1 MGARLVIVSN
11 RVAAPEVQRKAIAG
25 ELAVAV
31 KAALKKRNGL
41 WFGWSGNVAE
51 TCSGEPRRVEG
62 SRFDHRAVQFSIQSR
77 HVEYEIEVERCAP
90 SGVFDVIASCG
101 PEQVVSEGAQA
112 GGDVRVLANA

>member
-1 MGARLVIVSN
+1 MSELYGGTGALQSDVPRWLAKIFEPAAKQIEIE
-11 RVAAPEVQRKAIAG
+11 VAKIHADIK
-25 ELAVAV
+25 V
-31 KAALKKRNGL
+31 KVGM
-41 WFGWSGNVAE
+41 
-51 TCSGEPRRVEG
+51 PP
-62 SRFDHRAVQFSIQSR
+62 RAVQFSIQSR